1 MLSDEMKHRMRLA
14 PTLRLDIAYSAEG
27 WIERFG
33 NSRKRTVVTIGNFD
47 GVHLGH
53 QKILNGVVERARAN
67 DLESAVLTFYPHPA
81 CVLRPD
87 AAPTLLMTLEQRLAA
102 FDAMGINAALVL
114 QFDAE
119 LAKISAEDFAKT
131 FLVDSLRAKT
141 VLVGENF
148 RFGNRQGG
156 DVKLL
161 QEIGRRSDF
170 EVVIVPPVIENGV
183 IVSSTAVREALRDGR
198 VADAEPLLGR
208 PFSLKGEI
216 RPGTG
221 KGRELVVPTL
231 NLATEQETLPKNG
244 VYATATVVGPKIY
257 WSVTNIGVRPTFNG
271 RNLAIESHLFDF
283 AEQLTSGKMEV
294 IFLKRLRDERKFSD
308 PEALREQV
316 LKDIEQARSVV
327 TANQ

>member
-1 MLSDEMKHRMRLA
+1 MSPDTPKQRMRLA
-14 PTLRLDIAYSAEG
+14 PTLRLDIATSAEG
-27 WIERFG
+27 WVERFG

-53 QKILNGVVERARAN
+53 QKILSGLVERARAN

-81 CVLRPD
+81 RILRPD
-87 AAPTLLMTLEQRLAA
+87 AAPTLLMTLDQRLAA

-131 FLVDSLRAKT
+131 FLVDTLRAKA
-141 VLVGENF
+141 VFVGENF

-170 EVVIVPPVIENGV
+170 AVEIVPPVIQGGV
-183 IVSSTAVREALRDGR
+183 IVSSTAVREALREGR
-198 VADAEPLLGR
+198 VEDAEPLLGR

-231 NLATEQETLPKNG
+231 NLVTDQETLPKIG
-244 VYATATVVGPKIY
+244 VYATATVVGPKVY
-257 WSVTNIGVRPTFNG
+257 WSVTNVGVRPTFNG
-271 RNLAIESHLFDF
+271 QRLAIESHLFDF
-283 AEQLTSGKMEV
+283 AEQLTSGKIEV
-294 IFLKRLRDERKFSD
+294 IFLKRLRDEQKFSS

-327 TANQ
+327 TNP